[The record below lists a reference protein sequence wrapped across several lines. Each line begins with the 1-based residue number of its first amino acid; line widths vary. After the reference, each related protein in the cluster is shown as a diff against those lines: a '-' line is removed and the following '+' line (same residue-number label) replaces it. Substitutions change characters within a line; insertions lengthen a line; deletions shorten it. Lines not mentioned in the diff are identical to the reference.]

1 MFFLLQGI
9 QTNLRQR
16 LRDRWQLAIWIGVP
30 LLLGTMIT
38 LVMGGSGGP
47 KPVAR
52 LIIADE
58 DQTALSKFFAGAW
71 SQGAFADLVE
81 VETAN
86 RADGEQ
92 RIADGDGSGLLIIPK
107 GFSEAALKDEPVE
120 LTLVTNPSQN
130 ILPKILSEGTGI
142 LVDAA
147 YYAQRLFGAEI
158 KSIMDITEDDGNGVS
173 DVSVASISVS
183 INQRIQAIE
192 QFVFP
197 PVIGVESSVDEKP
210 KSSQISFALLFF
222 PGVLMMSLLF
232 MGQGISSD
240 FWKERQQGTLRRL
253 STTPRSAFEYLAAK
267 TLSVFLLITF
277 VSTILVILGFAYHAI
292 DFGKLPLAVLWLTV
306 SGVFL
311 FAMMT
316 SIQLFSPSQKAASML
331 TSILIF
337 PLMMAGGSFFP
348 FEAMPD
354 WLANIGRLSPNGH
367 MNRVFKEF
375 MLDRIGAGALG
386 VELFVLTLAALTL
399 LLFVGLRL
407 RSFTK
412 APA

>member
-9 QTNLRQR
+9 KANLRQR

-30 LLLGTMIT
+30 LLLGMTIT

-58 DQTALSKFFAGAW
+58 DQTTLSKFFAGAW

-86 RADGEQ
+86 RTEGKQ

-120 LTLVTNPSQN
+120 LTLITNPSQN

-173 DVSVASISVS
+173 DVTIASISVS

-367 MNRVFKEF
+367 MNHVFKEF
-375 MLDRIGAGALG
+375 MLDRIGASALG
-386 VELFVLTLAALTL
+386 VELFVLTLAALIL
-399 LLFVGLRL
+399 LLLVGVRL
-407 RSFTK
+407 RSFIK

>member
-38 LVMGGSGGP
+38 LVLGGSGGP
-47 KPVAR
+47 QPVAR

-58 DQTALSKFFAGAW
+58 DQTTLSKLFAGAW

-86 RADGEQ
+86 RAEGEQ
-92 RIADGDGSGLLIIPK
+92 KIADGDGSGLLIIPK

-120 LTLVTNPSQN
+120 LTLITNPSQN

-142 LVDAA
+142 LVDAV

-158 KSIMDITEDDGNGVS
+158 QSIIDTTEDDGNGVS
-173 DVSVASISVS
+173 DVTVASISVS

-210 KSSQISFALLFF
+210 KGSQISFALLFF

-253 STTPRSAFEYLAAK
+253 RTSPRSAFEYLAAK
-267 TLSVFLLITF
+267 TLSVFFLIMF

-292 DFGKLPLAVLWLTV
+292 DFGKLPLAVLWLKV

-316 SIQLFSPSQKAASML
+316 SIQLLAPSQKAASML

-348 FEAMPD
+348 FEAMPE

-375 MLDRIGAGALG
+375 MLDRIGASALG

-399 LLFVGLRL
+399 LLLVGLRL

>member
-47 KPVAR
+47 QPVAR

-58 DQTALSKFFAGAW
+58 DQTTLSKLFAGAW

-86 RADGEQ
+86 RAEGEQ

-120 LTLVTNPSQN
+120 LTLITNPSQN

-142 LVDAA
+142 LVDAV

-158 KSIMDITEDDGNGVS
+158 QSIIDTTEDDGNGVS
-173 DVSVASISVS
+173 DVTVASISVS

-210 KSSQISFALLFF
+210 KGSQISFALLFF

-253 STTPRSAFEYLAAK
+253 RTSPRSAFEYLAAK
-267 TLSVFLLITF
+267 TLSVFFLIMF

-316 SIQLFSPSQKAASML
+316 SIQLLAPSQKAASML

-354 WLANIGRLSPNGH
+354 WLTNIGRLSPNGH

-399 LLFVGLRL
+399 LLLVGLRL

>member
-9 QTNLRQR
+9 QTNLRRR
-16 LRDRWQLAIWIGVP
+16 LRDRWQLAISIGVP

-47 KPVAR
+47 QPVAR

-130 ILPKILSEGTGI
+130 ILPKILSEGTGM

-173 DVSVASISVS
+173 DVTVASISVS

-197 PVIGVESSVDEKP
+197 PVIGVASSVDEKP

-348 FEAMPD
+348 FEAMPE

-375 MLDRIGAGALG
+375 MLDRIGASALG
-386 VELFVLTLAALTL
+386 MELFVLTLAALIL
-399 LLFVGLRL
+399 LLLIGLRL
-407 RSFTK
+407 RSFMK
-412 APA
+412 ASA

>member
-47 KPVAR
+47 TPVAR

-120 LTLVTNPSQN
+120 LTLITNPSQN

-173 DVSVASISVS
+173 DVTIASISVS

-232 MGQGISSD
+232 IGQGISSD

-375 MLDRIGAGALG
+375 MLDRIGASALG
-386 VELFVLTLAALTL
+386 VELFVLTLATLIL
-399 LLFVGLRL
+399 LLLVGLRL

>member
-1 MFFLLQGI
+1 
-9 QTNLRQR
+9 
-16 LRDRWQLAIWIGVP
+16 
-30 LLLGTMIT
+30 
-38 LVMGGSGGP
+38 
-47 KPVAR
+47 
-52 LIIADE
+52 
-58 DQTALSKFFAGAW
+58 
-71 SQGAFADLVE
+71 
-81 VETAN
+81 
-86 RADGEQ
+86 
-92 RIADGDGSGLLIIPK
+92 
-107 GFSEAALKDEPVE
+107 
-120 LTLVTNPSQN
+120 
-130 ILPKILSEGTGI
+130 
-142 LVDAA
+142 
-147 YYAQRLFGAEI
+147 
-158 KSIMDITEDDGNGVS
+158 
-173 DVSVASISVS
+173 
-183 INQRIQAIE
+183 
-192 QFVFP
+192 
-197 PVIGVESSVDEKP
+197 
-210 KSSQISFALLFF
+210 
-222 PGVLMMSLLF
+222 MMSLLF

-348 FEAMPD
+348 FEAMPE

-375 MLDRIGAGALG
+375 MLDRIGASALG
-386 VELFVLTLAALTL
+386 VELFVLTLAALVL
-399 LLFVGLRL
+399 LLLIGLRL
-407 RSFTK
+407 RSFMK
-412 APA
+412 ASA